1 MPASLGRLLTA
12 MVTPFD
18 ATGAVDL
25 DLAARLARALVES
38 GSDGVVVNGT
48 TGESPTLTHAERLEL
63 LRAVRRALPDHAVV
77 MGTGTHNTAA
87 TVAATREAMDE
98 GADAALV
105 VAPYYNKPPQ
115 EGLIAHYRA
124 VADVGLPVIVYNIP
138 GRTGVNLSVGT
149 TLTLARHPRI
159 CGTKEAAGDSD
170 QVARIVAG
178 APAGFR
184 VWSGDD
190 GLTLPFM
197 SVGAYGVVSVC
208 SHVCGTAIRRMIDA
222 HVAGEPAVA
231 AVLHGRLLP
240 FFRGLFVSSNPIPVK
255 AALEHLGVEVGAVR
269 LPLVPLDAE
278 RRAVLGALLDSSADL
293 IGLPIARGSRPAVR
307 TA

>member
-18 ATGAVDL
+18 AAGAVDL
-25 DLAARLARALVES
+25 DLAARLARALVAS

-48 TGESPTLTHAERLEL
+48 TGESPTLTHTERLDL
-63 LRAVRRALPDHAVV
+63 LRAVRRALPDHPVV
-77 MGTGTHNTAA
+77 MGTGSNSTAA
-87 TVAATREAMDE
+87 TVLATEEAKAE

-124 VADVGLPVIVYNIP
+124 VADVGLPVVVYNIP
-138 GRTGVNLSVGT
+138 GRTGVNLTVET
-149 TLTLARHPRI
+149 TLTLARHPLI

-208 SHVCGTAIRRMIDA
+208 SHVCGAAIRRMVDA
-222 HVAGEPAVA
+222 HVAGDTAGA
-231 AVLHGRLLP
+231 AALHGRLLP
-240 FFRGLFVSSNPIPVK
+240 LFRGLFISSNPIPVK
-255 AALEHLGVEVGAVR
+255 AALQHLGVDVGPVR
-269 LPLVPLDAE
+269 LPLVPLDAD
-278 RRAVLGALLDSSADL
+278 RRDALGALLDSCGDL
-293 IGLPIARGSRPAVR
+293 VGLAMAEGSTPAVR

>member
-18 ATGAVDL
+18 AAGAVDL
-25 DLAARLARALVES
+25 DLAARLARALVDF

-77 MGTGTHNTAA
+77 MGTGTNSTAA
-87 TVAATREAMDE
+87 TEAATREAKDE

-138 GRTGVNLSVGT
+138 GRTGVNLSVET
-149 TLTLARHPRI
+149 TLTLARHPHIR
-159 CGTKEAAGDSD
+159 GTKEAAGDAD

-178 APAGFR
+178 APDGFR

-197 SVGAYGVVSVC
+197 SVGAYGVVSVV
-208 SHVCGTAIRRMIDA
+208 SHVCGAAMRRMIDA
-222 HVAGEPAVA
+222 HVAGDVA
-231 AVLHGRLLP
+231 GAAALHGRLLP
-240 FFRGLFVSSNPIPVK
+240 LFRGLFVTSNPIPVK
-255 AALEHLGVEVGAVR
+255 AALEHLGVEVGSVR
-269 LPLVPLDAE
+269 LPLVPLDAD
-278 RRAVLGALLDSSADL
+278 RRAALGALLDACGDL
-293 IGLPIARGSRPAVR
+293 VGVSIAQGSRPAVR